1 MQIFLQ
7 LVVLEQFHHSLTV
20 YFYLLVERNK
30 REIFRILGN
39 VAKRTSNCIQIM
51 SSNRGILSG
60 STESIVE
67 LFLSSDECLVCLLV
81 KSNVTED
88 GSCNKW
94 ANLLNTRINGD
105 GGRGCSQHNFRYFR
119 LTEVK
124 FECADQA
131 GLRKQIRA
139 VVHAVELEVFLND
152 LAILI
157 ALLVFFDLYS
167 KLETKVIKPLKFQ
180 LLSHQLE
187 ESLALDLEV
196 RH

>member
-7 LVVLEQFHHSLTV
+7 LVVLEQFNHSQTV
-20 YFYLLVERNK
+20 YFCLLVERDK
-30 REIFRILGN
+30 REILGILSN
-39 VAKRTSNCIQIM
+39 VAERTSNCIQIM

-105 GGRGCSQHNFRYFR
+105 GGGGCSQHNFRYFR

-139 VVHAVELEVFLND
+139 VVHAVELEVLLND
-152 LAILI
+152 LSILI

-167 KLETKVIKPLKFQ
+167 KLETKVIEPLEFQ

-187 ESLALDLEV
+187 ESLALDLKV
-196 RH
+196 WH